1 MTKTW
6 KSLWISF
13 SLTVMTFIFP
23 LMLSAQ
29 DAETPADAPA
39 ASSKLEVIE
48 HAGIIGIIL
57 LLFVLIGFA
66 LFFYY
71 LIYYGRAK
79 LMPEG
84 LYAQL
89 DQLLEEGEYEDALQ
103 LCSVDESMLAK
114 VLAPTIRDVEI
125 GYEAM
130 NSSLASKVEEESTLI
145 HQLVG
150 WLNTIAALAP
160 MVGLFGTISGMIT
173 TFQQIA
179 VATTA
184 PKPADLAGGIQ
195 EALATT
201 FMGLCVAIP
210 FLILYSFARD
220 RADKMVMEVQASAE
234 NLILRFKGDVE

>member
-1 MTKTW
+1 MSKNW
-6 KSLWISF
+6 KSLITSF
-13 SLTVMTFIFP
+13 MLVAFTFICPF
-23 LMLSAQ
+23 MLSAQ
-29 DAETPADAPA
+29 DDGAGDAGGGGTSA
-39 ASSKLEVIE
+39 LKVFE
-48 HAGIIGIIL
+48 HAGWIGWVL
-57 LLFVLIGFA
+57 LLFVFVGFG
-66 LFFYY
+66 LFFYF
-71 LIYYGRAK
+71 LIYYSRSK

-114 VLAPTIRDVEI
+114 VMAPAIRDVEI

-130 NSSLASKVEEESTLI
+130 HGSLQLNVDEQATLI

-173 TFQQIA
+173 TFEKIA
-179 VATTA
+179 SSSGA
-184 PKPADLAGGIQ
+184 PSPTELAGGIQ

-201 FMGLCVAIP
+201 FIGLCVAIP
-210 FLILYSFARD
+210 FLMIYSFSRD
-220 RADKMVMEVQASAE
+220 KADRMVMEVAANAE
-234 NLILRFKGDVE
+234 NLIIRFKGEVE